1 MHTLL
6 KTPPSPLDPAMTII
20 QFGRE
25 WEKKNIERK
34 QMLKQNRGKKRKKNV
49 RKEAHETRPVKIK
62 SWSFPGECGYR
73 KQIA

>member
-1 MHTLL
+1 
-6 KTPPSPLDPAMTII
+6 MTII

-25 WEKKNIERK
+25 WEKNNIERK
-34 QMLKQNRGKKRKKNV
+34 QMLKQDRGKNRKKIV

-62 SWSFPGECGYR
+62 SWIFPGECGYR